1 MTMIK
6 GRLRKW
12 GNSYGIII
20 PSEVVNEEKLK
31 ENQEIELLLI
41 RDSREAFD
49 KTFGILKGKIKKS
62 AQEIKDELR
71 RELYND

>member
-1 MTMIK
+1 MIK